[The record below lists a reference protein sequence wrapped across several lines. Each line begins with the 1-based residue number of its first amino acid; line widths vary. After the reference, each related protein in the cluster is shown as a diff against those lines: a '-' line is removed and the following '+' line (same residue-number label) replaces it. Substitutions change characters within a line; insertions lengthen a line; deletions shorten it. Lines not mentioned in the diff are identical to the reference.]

1 MKTYHYYLY
10 KKKALY
16 RECHCIEHESTNWR
30 HYISISYWRRDH
42 HCTWSLKPCKGL
54 AVICKAKAVSSFLS
68 YFKALI
74 IGPAPDIE
82 PVTSRSAVKC
92 SNDLAN
98 PAVVGLRSNYIIF
111 ICY

>member
-1 MKTYHYYLY
+1 M
-10 KKKALY
+10 
-16 RECHCIEHESTNWR
+16 
-30 HYISISYWRRDH
+30 
-42 HCTWSLKPCKGL
+42 
-54 AVICKAKAVSSFLS
+54 SSFLS